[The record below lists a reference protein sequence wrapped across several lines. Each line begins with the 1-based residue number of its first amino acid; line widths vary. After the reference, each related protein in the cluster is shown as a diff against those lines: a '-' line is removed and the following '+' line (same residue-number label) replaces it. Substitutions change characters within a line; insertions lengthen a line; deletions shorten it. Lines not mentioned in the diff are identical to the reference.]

1 MKVTYEVE
9 DNFEH
14 TNWGGCGDPSK
25 VLKNHESY
33 EVESINVR
41 SWHTRIHLEG
51 IEGYFSSSVFEGVPE
66 VVFSERGVWKLED
79 GKWVNEGLAFNQAR
93 TWEDK

>member
-1 MKVTYEVE
+1 MEVVYKVSE
-9 DNFEH
+9 DFEH
-14 TNWGGCGDPSK
+14 WSWGGCSDPSA

-41 SWHTRIHLEG
+41 SWHTRVHLKG

-66 VVFSERGVWKLED
+66 MVYSERGVWKLIGNE
-79 GKWVNEGLAFNQAR
+79 WVNEGLAPTQSR
-93 TWEDK
+93 GWPGE